1 MTNIKNIIEDIKNLS
16 LIESYSL
23 VKELENLFQINIT
36 VIPTITDIQTENEKT
51 KEIDVNVKN
60 EIKEKTTFNVILS
73 TIPSDNRM
81 NLIKMLKNITG
92 LSLKECKDLIDNVPK
107 IIKENA
113 TKEECENIKIE
124 LTNLGATVN
133 IE

>member
-1 MTNIKNIIEDIKNLS
+1 MTNVKNILENIKNLS
-16 LIESYSL
+16 LIESYFL
-23 VKELENLFQINIT
+23 VKELECLFDINIT
-36 VIPTITDIQTENEKT
+36 ASPMISQQSIQTEKKEEIQIKEIET
-51 KEIDVNVKN
+51 KEKLN
-60 EIKEKTTFNVILS
+60 FNIILN

-92 LSLKECKDLIDNVPK
+92 LSLKECKDLIDNIPK

-113 TKEECENIKIE
+113 TKQECEDIKTE
-124 LTNLGATVN
+124 LTNLGATII